1 MNDRCSDAYRP
12 CPGLNRRQFIDRVTA
27 WSAGALAAIP
37 VFRLTPQA
45 LAADAAPPL
54 LVVAKGTDYEALL
67 TKALEPLGGLPFV
80 KKGARI
86 VVKPNIGWD
95 RTPEQAANT
104 HPVLV
109 KAMVKHCLDAGAG
122 RVMVF
127 DRTCNDSR
135 RCYASSGIEKAVR
148 SLDDARA
155 TCTFV
160 DDRKYVPVKIQKGKA
175 VTEWEFYRDALDADC
190 YINMP
195 IAKHHVL
202 AKLTLGLKN
211 IMGVIGGER
220 GKIHQSLGQKIAD
233 LNTVVKPTLTVVD
246 ATRILLRNGPTGGK
260 LEDVKELHTLAVS
273 TDPVAVDAYATTL
286 FDLKPDELESTRC
299 AAALGLGQMDLN
311 KVKLVRV

>member
-1 MNDRCSDAYRP
+1 MNDRNSESHPACLRF
-12 CPGLNRRQFIDRVTA
+12 NRRQFINRVTA
-27 WSAGALAAIP
+27 WSAGALAATP
-37 VFRLTPQA
+37 VFHLVPQV
-45 LAADAAPPL
+45 LAADAAQPL
-54 LVVAKGTDYEALL
+54 LVVAKSTDYEALL
-67 TKALEPLGGLPFV
+67 TKALEPLGGLPFI

-104 HPVLV
+104 HPLLV
-109 KAMVKHCLDAGAG
+109 KVMVKHCLDAGAAK
-122 RVMVF
+122 VMVF
-127 DRTCNDSR
+127 DRTCNDRR
-135 RCYASSGIEKAVR
+135 RCYASSGIEKAVQ
-148 SLDDARA
+148 SLNDSRA

-175 VTEWEFYRDALDADC
+175 VTEWEFYKDALDADC

-195 IAKHHVL
+195 IAKHHGL
-202 AKLTLGLKN
+202 TKLTLGLKN
-211 IMGVIGGER
+211 IMGVIGGDR

-233 LNTVVKPTLTVVD
+233 LNSVLKPTLTVVD

-260 LEDVKELHTLAVS
+260 LDDVKELHTLAVS

-286 FDLKPDELESTRC
+286 FDLKPHELESTRC

-311 KVKLVRV
+311 KVKLVKV